1 MLGAGGAQLGQRRGA
16 ISDAQRAARLKRTA
30 GWERGERRHCAG
42 NRLELVAHE
51 LRRSPQEA
59 RSIGMPRV
67 FEHFSRRA
75 SYSYQLEAF
84 AAAVRGGPNLTPPA
98 DSVANMR
105 VIDAIYAAAGMKL
118 RGS

>member
-1 MLGAGGAQLGQRRGA
+1 MLRAGGAQLGQRRGA

-42 NRLELVAHE
+42 NWLELVAHE

-75 SYSYQLEAF
+75 F
-84 AAAVRGGPNLTPPA
+84 FHAASRICDG
-98 DSVANMR
+98 
-105 VIDAIYAAAGMKL
+105 DAIGHL
-118 RGS
+118 RDDAEVMRDKEKRESEIAPAPREQL